1 MSKKV
6 LTYVSLAVGC
16 LAAVAAIF
24 YLVNAIQVATNYNW
38 VDGEIK
44 TTIYEILIVI
54 TLLCAT
60 VGYCLGGVRI
70 IKAFLDKKDVNYSYF
85 ALPMA
90 TYFAAKIIFAGIY
103 LGFWELGDVGTWI
116 FAALAIG
123 GLVLVLLPVLGK
135 TDEKNSK
142 LVALIAAIAGFVLS
156 LVDLINAGGVNAAAL
171 VFVMFMFACVAAIY
185 VTYVFTEYNNAPKS
199 EAKEEKAVEAK
210 EEATEADSEDK
221 AE

>member
-16 LAAVAAIF
+16 LAAIASIF
-24 YLVNAIQVATNYNW
+24 YLVNAIQLSVNYDW
-38 VDGEIK
+38 IDGDLK
-44 TTIYEILIVI
+44 TTIYEALVVL
-54 TLLCAT
+54 TLVCVT
-60 VGYCLGGVRI
+60 VCYALGGVKI
-70 IKAFLDKKDVNYSYF
+70 IKAFLDKKEINYSF
-85 ALPMA
+85 FVLPMA
-90 TYFAAKIIFAGIY
+90 TYFAAKVVFTGVFIGFWDLSDVGGYIFA
-103 LGFWELGDVGTWI
+103 L
-116 FAALAIG
+116 LAIS
-123 GLVLVLLPVLGK
+123 GLVLTLLPVFGK

-142 LVALIAAIAGFVLS
+142 LVALIAGIVGFVLS
-156 LVDLINAGGVNAAAL
+156 IVDLTNAGGVNAAAL
-171 VFVMFMFACVAAIY
+171 VFVMFMFACVTAIY